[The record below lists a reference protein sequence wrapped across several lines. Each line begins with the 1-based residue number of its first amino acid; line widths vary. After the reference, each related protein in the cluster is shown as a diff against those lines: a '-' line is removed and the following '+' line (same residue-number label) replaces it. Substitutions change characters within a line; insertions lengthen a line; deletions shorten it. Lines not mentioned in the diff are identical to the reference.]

1 VTAAELAR
9 ETSSQAQRLQ
19 RRQMSVQ
26 EEMPLG
32 LQLEVE
38 PDLVAVARL
47 VLLLALVHDR
57 LCLPLVALHHEE
69 DPSKARLQTALLLFL
84 HAHCHQHHH
93 LHLHLHLRLLFLH
106 EI

>member
-1 VTAAELAR
+1 MMVAELAR

-26 EEMPLG
+26 EEMPLE
-32 LQLEVE
+32 LQTEVE
-38 PDLVAVARL
+38 ADLVVVARL

-69 DPSKARLQTALLLFL
+69 DPSKAHPQTALLFL

-93 LHLHLHLRLLFLH
+93 LHLHLRLLFPH
-106 EI
+106 EIWEA